1 MTLEY
6 KVETNSLYRETEYG
20 KEYDGSDYVDI
31 TFEPSRQELKDAL
44 KTIISKKFFNNDYK
58 AVESFIDELDEI
70 NDLTETFKEDLQ
82 DFFRV
87 DAREQFYD

>member
-44 KTIISKKFFNNDYK
+44 TTIISKSSLITIIKQLKVLLMN
-58 AVESFIDELDEI
+58 
-70 NDLTETFKEDLQ
+70 
-82 DFFRV
+82 
-87 DAREQFYD
+87 